1 MTRSIHAFERPE
13 RFVAGTVGVP
23 GERAFYL
30 QARDGV
36 RVVSVLL
43 EKSQV
48 ALLASKVDE
57 LLDMARRRGG
67 DVPGPVPSTVEDTGP
82 LDAPVDEEFRVE
94 KLALGWDPEREVV
107 MIEALAPS
115 EVATGEIEPFSD
127 GGDGPDTLRV
137 ALSPV
142 AARAFARRAERVVAA
157 GRPPCMLCN
166 QPLDPAGH
174 QCPRLN

>member
-1 MTRSIHAFERPE
+1 VTRSIHAFEQPD

-23 GERAFYL
+23 GDRSFYL
-30 QARDGV
+30 QARDGS

-48 ALLASKVDE
+48 AQLANKVDE

-67 DVPGPVPSTVEDTGP
+67 DVPGVVPRTVEDTGP
-82 LDAPVDEEFRVE
+82 LDSPVDEEFRVGA
-94 KLALGWDPEREVV
+94 LALGWDPEREVV
-107 MIEALAPS
+107 VIEALAQS
-115 EVATGEIEPFSD
+115 EATEETVEAFTDIGE
-127 GGDGPDTLRV
+127 GPDALRV
-137 ALSPV
+137 ALSPL